1 MPGLAPSDHVVVVG
15 AGLAGW
21 RTCEELRAAGFA
33 GRLTLIGDEP
43 YPPYDR
49 PPLSKQ
55 VMSGKWTIEHATLAT
70 ADKVA
75 ALRVDLVLGAPATH
89 LDVESTSVTLG
100 EGRVVTGTHVVI
112 ATGARAKRLPLHR
125 EFLFEVRRREDVTR
139 LTDRLSALAPGD
151 VVAVIGGGFIGAE
164 VATAILARGLRPIV
178 LEAASRP
185 LVGVLGEE
193 VSRWLEDVPSEGGV
207 EVRTLQRIVAV
218 EAVGDAGDVDVLFE
232 DASRLRAR
240 AVVVGVGAQPNVEW
254 LAGSGLSIDDGVVV
268 DEHQLCRP
276 RVAAVGDVANFA
288 WGDEHVRIEHWQVAA
303 DHAGA
308 LARYWMSGEDG
319 AAFVPYFW
327 SDQYGR
333 KIQVLGHPRR
343 DDEVCRVRDTGAGQ
357 WLGLYSR
364 DGVVSGLVALNQ
376 PRALML
382 SRGLLVE
389 PTRLEDALARA
400 PWDATSSSPPR

>member
-1 MPGLAPSDHVVVVG
+1 MPGLSPSDHVVVVG

-33 GRLTLIGDEP
+33 GGLTLIGDEP

-55 VMSGKWTIEHATLAT
+55 VMSGKWTIEHVTLASPE
-70 ADKVA
+70 KVA
-75 ALRVDLVLGAPATH
+75 SLRVDLILGAPATR

-100 EGRVVTGTHVVI
+100 EGRVVMGTHVVI
-112 ATGARAKRLPLHR
+112 ATGARARRLPLHR
-125 EFLFEVRRREDVTR
+125 EYLFEVRGRDDVARLIDR
-139 LTDRLSALAPGD
+139 LTVLAPGD

-164 VATAILARGLRPIV
+164 VATAVLARGLRPVV

-193 VSRWLEDVPSEGGV
+193 VSRWLEGIPSDGGV

-218 EAVGDAGDVDVLFE
+218 EAVGDAGDADVLFE
-232 DASRLRAR
+232 DGTRLRAR

-254 LAGSGLSIDDGVVV
+254 LSGSGLTIDDGVVV
-268 DEHQLCRP
+268 DEHQLCRE

-288 WGDEHVRIEHWQVAA
+288 WAGEHVRIEHWQVAT
-303 DHAGA
+303 DHAAA
-308 LARYWMSGEDG
+308 LARYWMTGEDP
-319 AAFVPYFW
+319 AVLVPYFW

-333 KIQVLGHPRR
+333 KIQVLGRPRR
-343 DDEVCRVRDTGAGQ
+343 DDEARRVKDTGAGQ

-364 DGVVSGLVALNQ
+364 EGVVSGLVALNQ

-382 SRGLLVE
+382 SRGLLMG
-389 PTRLEDALARA
+389 PTRLEDALSAA
-400 PWDATSSSPPR
+400 PWDATSGSSPG

>member
-1 MPGLAPSDHVVVVG
+1 MSGLSPSDHVVVVG

-33 GRLTLIGDEP
+33 GALTLIGDEP

-55 VMSGKWTIEHATLAT
+55 VMSGKWTIEHVTLASPE
-70 ADKVA
+70 KVA
-75 ALRVDLVLGAPATH
+75 SLRVDLILGAPATR

-100 EGRVVTGTHVVI
+100 EGRVVMGTHVVI
-112 ATGARAKRLPLHR
+112 ATGARARRLPLHR
-125 EFLFEVRRREDVTR
+125 EYLFEVRGRDDVARLIDR
-139 LTDRLSALAPGD
+139 LTVLAPGD

-164 VATAILARGLRPIV
+164 VATAVLARGLRPVV

-193 VSRWLEDVPSEGGV
+193 VSRWLEGIPSDGGV

-218 EAVGDAGDVDVLFE
+218 EAVGDAGDADVLFE
-232 DASRLRAR
+232 DGTRLRAR

-254 LAGSGLSIDDGVVV
+254 LSGSGLTIDDGVVV
-268 DEHQLCRP
+268 DEHQLCHP

-288 WGDEHVRIEHWQVAA
+288 WGDEHVRIEHWQVAT
-303 DHAGA
+303 DHAAA
-308 LARYWMSGEDG
+308 LARYWMTGED
-319 AAFVPYFW
+319 AAPLVPYFW

-343 DDEVCRVRDTGAGQ
+343 DDEVRRVKDTGAGQ

-382 SRGLLVE
+382 SRSLLVG
-389 PTRLEDALARA
+389 PTRLEDALSAA
-400 PWDATSSSPPR
+400 PWDATSSSPPG